1 MPEALDSARGE
12 SLLGKIPSSPYKPR
26 KNQLELLLFFWNL
39 LVHLDQHLVGLF
51 AKYGPWVYLILFLI
65 VFCETGLVVTPFL
78 PGDSLLFIAGALT
91 ASAADSPG
99 RFDLATLNILLI
111 AAAILGNTSNY
122 WIGRYFGPRVF
133 AWKDSRFFN
142 RAAFEK
148 AHAFYEH
155 HGGKTI
161 VITRFLPIL
170 RTFAPFVAGVAD
182 MTHARFQF
190 YNVAGG
196 VLWVVSLTLAGYW
209 FGNIAWVKDN
219 LTAII
224 LALIIIPGL
233 PALAAAIQNWHT
245 QRSARSTEKN

>member
-1 MPEALDSARGE
+1 M
-12 SLLGKIPSSPYKPR
+12 
-26 KNQLELLLFFWNL
+26 ELLLYFWDL
-39 LVHLDQHLVGLF
+39 LVHLDQHLASLLAQHG
-51 AKYGPWVYLILFLI
+51 AWVYLILFLI

-91 ASAADSPG
+91 ATGSGAG
-99 RFDLATLNILLI
+99 QLNLAMLNLLLI
-111 AAAILGNTSNY
+111 AAAVLGNTTNY

-133 AWKDSRFFN
+133 GWEDSRLFN
-142 RAAFEK
+142 RRAFDK
-148 AHAFYEH
+148 AHAFYER

-170 RTFAPFVAGVAD
+170 RTFAPFVAGVAQ

-196 VLWVVSLTLAGYW
+196 VLWVVSLTVAGYL
-209 FGNIAWVKDN
+209 FGNIPWVKGN
-219 LTAII
+219 LTLII

-233 PALAAAIQNWHT
+233 PALVVAIRTWLE
-245 QRSARSTEKN
+245 QRRARPAEKS